1 MVQSNDV
8 SSEQGSVKCYLE
20 GNVATVRFS
29 HPKGNS
35 LPGSLLRRLAEM
47 FDGLARDPDATVV
60 VLRSEGT
67 GTFCAGASFDELRAI
82 RTEEDGREFF
92 SGFSNLILA
101 MRRCPKFIVTRVQGK
116 VVGGGVGIV
125 AASDYAFALSAA
137 AARLSEIAIGIGPFV
152 IGPAVERRI
161 GRSAFAGM
169 AIDAEWR
176 DAAWC
181 ERHGL
186 YTRVLD
192 TEAALDSV
200 LPSVA
205 ARLASYNPAAV
216 RQLKRVLWEGT
227 DHWDTLLSERA
238 AMSGRL
244 ALSDHTRRAIENFA
258 QQGASGEIRTVKRQ
272 DIPAV

>member
-1 MVQSNDV
+1 MAQSTEVIDD
-8 SSEQGSVKCYLE
+8 QGSVKCYLD

-35 LPGSLLRRLAEM
+35 LPASLLQRLADM
-47 FDGLARDPDATVV
+47 FDGLARDPHAGVV
-60 VLRSEGT
+60 VLRSEGA

-82 RTEEDGREFF
+82 RTEDDGTEFF
-92 SGFSNLILA
+92 SGFAKLILA
-101 MRRCPKFIVTRVQGK
+101 MRRCPKFILARVQGK

-125 AASDYAFALSAA
+125 AAADYAFALPGA
-137 AARLSEIAIGIGPFV
+137 AARLSEIALGLGPFV
-152 IGPAVERRI
+152 IGPAVEHRI
-161 GRSAFAGM
+161 GRSAFAAM

-192 TEAALDSV
+192 SEPALDSV

-205 ARLASYNPAAV
+205 SRLASYNPAAV

-227 DHWDTLLSERA
+227 DHWDTLLLERA

-244 ALSDHTRRAIENFA
+244 ALSEHTRRAVEAFA
-258 QQGASGEIRTVKRQ
+258 QQGASGEIRAVKRP
-272 DIPAV
+272 PAPPP